1 MKLQYK
7 PSMIEPGTIRWK
19 KCKEYALS
27 QIGVKAK
34 DALNAQNAVDSA
46 EQSLVLKMER
56 LMTWKTV
63 LRMMEAMEGGYSDF
77 AIEWPEP
84 ELPFVTLSVTEKK
97 D

>member
-19 KCKEYALS
+19 KCKEYALF
-27 QIGVKAK
+27 QIKVKAK
-34 DALNAQNAVDSA
+34 DALNAQNALDSA
-46 EQSLVLKMER
+46 EESLVLQLER
-56 LMTWKTV
+56 LMTWKMV
-63 LRMMEAMEGGYSDF
+63 LRMMEAMEGGYGNL

-84 ELPFVTLSVTEKK
+84 ELPFVTLSVTERK